1 MQRITAKEGDIKKVF
16 LHEVFTK
23 GGFMFD
29 TKDEEDVHVF
39 AQGHILVESI
49 LEYDGEDW
57 NEVDR
62 VGEEDY
68 FYLTDYEKGYRFNE
82 EKLHEMFYF
91 DSADYDWN
99 GFGTDWCGIEDTDT
113 TEQALEK
120 WEKYKSKFPE
130 VTSKEQFEIQ

>member
-1 MQRITAKEGDIKKVF
+1 MQRITAKEGDIKNVF

-29 TKDEEDVHVF
+29 TKDEEDVQVF

-68 FYLTDYEKGYRFNE
+68 FYLTDYEKGYRFDE
-82 EKLHEMFYF
+82 EKLYEIF
-91 DSADYDWN
+91 DIESADYDWN
-99 GFGTDWCGIEDTDT
+99 GFGTDWCGGEDTDT
-113 TEQALEK
+113 QEQALEK

>member
-1 MQRITAKEGDIKKVF
+1 MAKEGDIKNVF
-16 LHEVFTK
+16 IHEVFSK

-29 TKDEEDVHVF
+29 TKDEEDVQVF

-68 FYLTDYEKGYRFNE
+68 FYLTDYEKGYRFDE
-82 EKLHEMFYF
+82 EKLYEMF
-91 DSADYDWN
+91 DIESADYDWN
-99 GFGTDWCGIEDTDT
+99 GFGTDWCGGEDTDT
-113 TEQALEK
+113 QEQALEK

>member
-1 MQRITAKEGDIKKVF
+1 MAKEGDIKNVF
-16 LHEVFTK
+16 IHEVFSK

-29 TKDEEDVHVF
+29 TKDEEDVQVF

-68 FYLTDYEKGYRFNE
+68 FYLTDYEKGYRFDE
-82 EKLHEMFYF
+82 EKLYEMF
-91 DSADYDWN
+91 DIESADYDWN

-113 TEQALEK
+113 PEQALEK

-130 VTSKEQFEIQ
+130 ATSKEQFEI

>member
-1 MQRITAKEGDIKKVF
+1 MERITAKEGDTRNVF
-16 LHEVFTK
+16 IHEVFSK

-29 TKDEEDVHVF
+29 TKDEEDVQVF

-68 FYLTDYEKGYRFNE
+68 FYLTDYEKGYRFDE
-82 EKLHEMFYF
+82 EKLYEMF
-91 DSADYDWN
+91 DIESADYDWN
-99 GFGTDWCGIEDTDT
+99 GFGTDWCGGEDTDT
-113 TEQALEK
+113 QEQALEK